1 MEFDYTSLVNQ
12 SELYLAIAGTRTTQR
27 SADQSRS
34 HSNGTI
40 SKTSREAS
48 QPAPAWMT
56 HSRVDRR
63 TKSLSS
69 MPLEKCGQEKDYRE
83 AWEFIERA
91 KTNGGY
97 GAFLSLSALNRP
109 LKLI

>member
-34 HSNGTI
+34 HADGTI

-48 QPAPAWMT
+48 QPAPAWMN
-56 HSRVDRR
+56 HR

-69 MPLEKCGQEKDYRE
+69 MLLDKCGQEKDYHE
-83 AWEFIERA
+83 AWALFERA
-91 KTNGGY
+91 KTNEWPRGH
-97 GAFLSLSALNRP
+97 SEPQRVKSAAQADLNEH
-109 LKLI
+109 I